1 MRDHRPTATD
11 ELIQA
16 SKLKQIQEHA
26 KAILLINRQLQDI
39 LPKGLKTQV
48 RAANVR
54 GGNLVLEAA
63 SAALKMKVDYER
75 LHILTQLRQNGF
87 GHLISIEVRV
97 NPELYRQSKITS
109 EDARAQILAHRSL
122 NMPLM
127 RCSRLPIKLLIKSKT
142 LTELSAF
149 SESKSERRLNRL
161 HSPNCV

>member
-39 LPKGLKTQV
+39 LPKGLKPA

-109 EDARAQILAHRSL
+109 EDARAANPRPPLSEHAAHVLLAIADQASDKVKKRLQSL
-122 NMPLM
+122 A
-127 RCSRLPIKLLIKSKT
+127 RLAKANQKDD
-142 LTELSAF
+142 
-149 SESKSERRLNRL
+149 
-161 HSPNCV
+161 

>member
-87 GHLISIEVRV
+87 SHLISIEVRV

-109 EDARAQILAHRSL
+109 EDARAANPRPPLSEHAAHVLLAIADQASDKVKKRLQSL
-122 NMPLM
+122 A
-127 RCSRLPIKLLIKSKT
+127 RLAKANQKDD
-142 LTELSAF
+142 
-149 SESKSERRLNRL
+149 
-161 HSPNCV
+161 

>member
-26 KAILLINRQLQDI
+26 KAILLINRQLQEI

-109 EDARAQILAHRSL
+109 EDALAANPRPPLSEHAAHVLLAIADQASDKVKKRLQSL
-122 NMPLM
+122 A
-127 RCSRLPIKLLIKSKT
+127 RLAKANQKDD
-142 LTELSAF
+142 
-149 SESKSERRLNRL
+149 
-161 HSPNCV
+161 

>member
-26 KAILLINRQLQDI
+26 KAILLINRQLQEI

-87 GHLISIEVRV
+87 SHLISIEVRV

-109 EDARAQILAHRSL
+109 EDARAANPRPPLSEHAAHVLLAIADQASDKVKKRLQSL
-122 NMPLM
+122 A
-127 RCSRLPIKLLIKSKT
+127 RLAKANQKDD
-142 LTELSAF
+142 
-149 SESKSERRLNRL
+149 
-161 HSPNCV
+161 

>member
-26 KAILLINRQLQDI
+26 KAILLINRQLQEI

-75 LHILTQLRQNGF
+75 LHILTQLRQNGL

-109 EDARAQILAHRSL
+109 EDARAANPRPPLSEHAAHVLLAIADQASDKVKKRLQSL
-122 NMPLM
+122 A
-127 RCSRLPIKLLIKSKT
+127 RLAKANQKDD
-142 LTELSAF
+142 
-149 SESKSERRLNRL
+149 
-161 HSPNCV
+161 

>member
-26 KAILLINRQLQDI
+26 KAILLINRQLQEI
-39 LPKGLKTQV
+39 LSKGLKNQV

-109 EDARAQILAHRSL
+109 EDAAANPRPPLSEHAAHVLLAIADQASDKVKKRLQSL
-122 NMPLM
+122 A
-127 RCSRLPIKLLIKSKT
+127 RLAKANQKDD
-142 LTELSAF
+142 
-149 SESKSERRLNRL
+149 
-161 HSPNCV
+161 